1 MDDLLPSKQDLDW
14 RTKPLF
20 SGGGIMVQQLVR
32 DWVGRRDTRTL
43 IWFGLKNWA
52 FFIYSQVLCEIVSS
66 FKVKGL
72 FCEILSRLMLKTDIL
87 SLCCRL
93 CFWGLR
99 RVVASEA
106 LTLDWPLHSWEHC
119 H

>member
-20 SGGGIMVQQLVR
+20 SGGGIIVQQLVR

-52 FFIYSQVLCEIVSS
+52 FLSILKFCAKLYHHLKSRGCSAKS
-66 FKVKGL
+66 FPG
-72 FCEILSRLMLKTDIL
+72 
-87 SLCCRL
+87 CC
-93 CFWGLR
+93 
-99 RVVASEA
+99 
-106 LTLDWPLHSWEHC
+106 
-119 H
+119 